1 MSERGSGV
9 EKLGNLPLSQLF
21 SGPLVAAIDASVQSQ
36 RETISLLMETGFD
49 EDGNLVTVTF
59 EYPMPDTDPDTGEAR
74 RTTRRVEI
82 PLLLFLTLPNLQI
95 SRIEEEFSAKITGVE
110 ERTAGGTEDES
121 TEGTSRLTGSTV
133 APFRLRVKPAS
144 RSTDVSR
151 TVRSQFDLN
160 VRMVA
165 ELRNESTGMDL
176 LERAVSNA
184 SFEPDADRGV
194 NEVSRERI
202 TPERVDRID
211 RE

>member
-36 RETISLLMETGFD
+36 RESISLLMETGFD
-49 EDGNLVTVTF
+49 EDGTLVTVTF

-95 SRIEEEFSAKITGVE
+95 SRIEEEFSARITGVE
-110 ERTAGGTEDES
+110 ERT
-121 TEGTSRLTGSTV
+121 TEGATEATSRLTGSTV

-165 ELRNESTGMDL
+165 ELRNESAGMDL

-194 NEVSRERI
+194 DEVSRERI